1 MSAARSTSAKPGSAP
16 PARHVDG
23 GAWVAYRRLLGY
35 TAPYWPMLA
44 CAVVAMVIEAAA
56 GGLFVKMMDPLVN
69 KGFVHPEPRMATIL
83 PLEII
88 ALFVVRGIAGYV
100 TDYGMAR
107 AGRSMVRDLREQ
119 IIGKYLRMPSSHFD
133 VESVPSMVS
142 RLNFD
147 TEQVAQAGTDAL
159 KAMITDSLTVAFM
172 LGMMLYVS
180 FKVTFAVLLV
190 TPLIGVVVW
199 YVGKRYR
206 RISRGIQ
213 EDMGRLAQ
221 AAEQTLAAQQD
232 VKVYGTQASEQAR
245 YSVLANRVL
254 RLNVKVEATRAGSS
268 ALVQMLAAFALAAI
282 IAVATRQAL
291 VRQINAGEFVQLMM
305 AMMAIIPSLRRLTN
319 VQAVLGRGVAAAERL
334 FAVLDAGEEVD
345 NGKATFEG
353 RRARGELVFDRVGLR
368 YATAD
373 ADGNGGADAGI
384 AKGFDAAAADSDV
397 RWALR
402 DISFTARPGSVTAIV
417 GRSGSGKTS
426 LVRLVPRF
434 YEPSEGGISL
444 DGTNLDDYTLAEL
457 RRQIALVGQR
467 VMLFDDTIAA
477 NIAYAAPADDAR
489 LREVARSANALEFI
503 ERLPRGMATPVGD
516 NGALLSGGQ
525 RQRLAIARAML
536 KDAPILIL
544 DEATAALDAES
555 ERLVQDALQK
565 LMPDRT
571 TLVIAHRLSTI
582 EHADQVLVLD
592 QGRLVEQGTHVQL
605 LARDGLY
612 AHLHRMQF
620 REQGAP

>member
-1 MSAARSTSAKPGSAP
+1 MSAQPAP
-16 PARHVDG
+16 KKKS
-23 GAWVAYRRLLGY
+23 GAWAAYRRLLGY
-35 TAPYWPMLA
+35 TSPYWVLLVA
-44 CAVVAMVIEAAA
+44 AGIAMVVEAVA
-56 GGLFVKMMDPLVN
+56 GGLFVQLMDPLVN
-69 KGFVHPEPRMATIL
+69 RGFVNPEPRMAVIL
-83 PLEII
+83 PLQII
-88 ALFVVRGIAGYV
+88 GLFVLRGVAGYI

-107 AGRSMVRDLREQ
+107 AGRSMVRDLRNQ

-133 VESVPSMVS
+133 IESVPSMVS

-147 TEQVAQAGTDAL
+147 TEQVAQAGTDAA
-159 KAMITDSLTVAFM
+159 KAIVTDSLTIAYM
-172 LGMMLYVS
+172 LGLMLYVS

-190 TPLIGVVVW
+190 VPLIGVVVW
-199 YVGKRYR
+199 YVGRRYR

-221 AAEQTLAAQQD
+221 AAEQSLASQQD
-232 VKVYGTQASEQAR
+232 VKVYGTQAFEQSR
-245 YSVLANRVL
+245 YAALANRVL

-291 VRQINAGEFVQLMM
+291 VGELDAGQFVQLMM
-305 AMMAIIPSLRRLTN
+305 AMMAIIRSMRRLTT
-319 VQAVLGRGVAAAERL
+319 VLGVMGRGGAAAARL
-334 FAVLDAGEEVD
+334 FAVLDAPEEGDAGTAAFAGE
-345 NGKATFEG
+345 
-353 RRARGELVFDRVGLR
+353 RARGDLVFENVSLR
-368 YATAD
+368 YVRED
-373 ADGNGGADAGI
+373 AETGY
-384 AKGFDAAAADSDV
+384 
-397 RWALR
+397 ALQ
-402 DISFTARPGSVTAIV
+402 DISFSARPGTVTAIV

-434 YEPSEGGISL
+434 YEPSSGRITL
-444 DGTNLDDYTLAEL
+444 DGVDLDQYRLVDL
-457 RRQIALVGQR
+457 RQQIALVGQR
-467 VMLFDDTIAA
+467 VMLFDDTIGA
-477 NIAYAAPADDAR
+477 NIAYGTQADPDR
-489 LREVARSANALEFI
+489 LRAVAEAANAWEFI
-503 ERLPRGMATPVGD
+503 ERLPQGMDTPVGE

-544 DEATAALDAES
+544 DEATAALDTES
-555 ERLVQDALQK
+555 ERLVQDALEH

-592 QGRLVEQGTHVQL
+592 HGRLVEQGTHAEL

-620 REQGAP
+620 REPGQA

>member
-1 MSAARSTSAKPGSAP
+1 VNAAPVNGGARRSAP
-16 PARHVDG
+16 PAGG

-35 TAPYWPMLA
+35 TKPYWPLLLA
-44 CAVVAMVIEAAA
+44 AGITMVIEAVA
-56 GGLFVKMMDPLVN
+56 GSLFVKLMDPLVN
-69 KGFVHPEPRMATIL
+69 KGFVHPEARMATLL

-88 ALFVVRGIAGYV
+88 ALFVVRGIAGYI

-147 TEQVAQAGTDAL
+147 TEQVAQAGTDAV

-172 LGMMLYVS
+172 LGIMVYVS
-180 FKVTFAVLLV
+180 LKVTLAVLLV

-221 AAEQTLAAQQD
+221 AAEQSLAAQQD
-232 VKVYGTQASEQAR
+232 VKVYGTQASEQSR
-245 YSVLANRVL
+245 YSALANRVL

-291 VRQINAGEFVQLMM
+291 VGQINAGEFVQLMM

-319 VQAVLGRGVAAAERL
+319 VQAVLGRGVAASERL
-334 FAVLDAGEEVD
+334 FAVLDAAEEAD
-345 NGKATFEG
+345 RGTAAFGG
-353 RRARGELVFDRVGLR
+353 RRARGELVFEGVGLR

-373 ADGNGGADAGI
+373 GDGDR
-384 AKGFDAAAADSDV
+384 DAAAG
-397 RWALR
+397 WALR
-402 DISFTARPGSVTAIV
+402 DIGFTARPGTVTAIV

-434 YEPSEGGISL
+434 YEPSAGRITL
-444 DGTNLDDYTLAEL
+444 DGVDLDDYRLAEL

-477 NIAYAAPADDAR
+477 NIAYAAPADEAR
-489 LREVARSANALEFI
+489 LREVARAANALEFI
-503 ERLPRGMATPVGD
+503 ERLPQGMQTPVGD

-536 KDAPILIL
+536 KDAPVLIL

-592 QGRLVEQGTHVQL
+592 QGRLVEQGTHAQL
-605 LARDGLY
+605 IARDGLY

-620 REQGAP
+620 REQGDA